1 VCGRFVSTTSVSK
14 LETLFSTQPSSR
26 NLSPSYNVAP
36 SAEVYGVVAA
46 AGSRER
52 RIEVF
57 QWGLD
62 PKWQTADSTSSTL
75 INARFE
81 TVDVKPTFSDAFKHR
96 RCLVP
101 ADGFYEWQGAQKRTR
116 RRPFYIYK
124 SDHAQLAMA
133 GIWEPGP
140 SKGQASV
147 VILTRESDIFMSK
160 IHNRMP
166 LTLNTSLWDEWLDPT
181 MDDAG
186 ALKRL
191 VMSESTE
198 VFDAHQVDPKVG
210 NPQHDR
216 PENVAPVPAD
226 TLW

>member
-1 VCGRFVSTTSVSK
+1 MSK
-14 LETLFSTQPSSR
+14 LETLFSTQPS
-26 NLSPSYNVAP
+26 NHDLPPSYNVAP
-36 SAEVYGVVAA
+36 TTEVYGVVATD
-46 AGSRER
+46 GSRER
-52 RIEVF
+52 EIEVF
-57 QWGLD
+57 RWGIE
-62 PKWQTADSTSSTL
+62 PKWQNTESTSSRL

-101 ADGFYEWQGAQKRTR
+101 ADGFFEWQRRSKPAR

-140 SKGQASV
+140 SKGQGSV
-147 VILTRESDIFMSK
+147 AILTRESDTFMSN

-166 LTLNTSLWDEWLDPT
+166 LTLTTSLWDEWLDPT
-181 MDDAG
+181 IDDAQ
-186 ALKRL
+186 ALKHL
-191 VMSESTE
+191 VMSEPAET
-198 VFDAHQVDPKVG
+198 FDAHQVDPKIG

-216 PENVAPVPAD
+216 PENIAPIPAD